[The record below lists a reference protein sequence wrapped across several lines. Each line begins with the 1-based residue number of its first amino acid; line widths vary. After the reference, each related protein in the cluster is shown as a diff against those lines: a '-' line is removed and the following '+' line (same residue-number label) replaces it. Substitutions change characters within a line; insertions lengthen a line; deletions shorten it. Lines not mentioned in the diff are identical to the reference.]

1 MTSNISYI
9 KDLYIPQVVSVRESL
24 LLSELN
30 SDNITASTSDLI
42 NAALLKKVIN
52 KVGGKC
58 MDVGYIDKNSINI
71 LTRTIGKINT
81 SHFNGEVY
89 YHVQIEC
96 LVCKPMPEQ
105 IIEAKFVGK
114 NKIGILCVAGPLQVI
129 IPFSHHE
136 DASFYNDVNKN
147 DKIAVKVINYKFQ
160 LNDDHIKVIGK
171 FVQKL

>member
-1 MTSNISYI
+1 MTSVNSI
-9 KDLYIPQVVSVRESL
+9 KDLFIQQVVSVRESL

-30 SDNITASTSDLI
+30 TENITASTSDLI
-42 NAALLKKVIN
+42 NNALLKKVIN

-89 YHVQIEC
+89 YHVQVEC
-96 LVCKPMPEQ
+96 LVCKPMAEQ
-105 IIEAKFVGK
+105 LIEAKCIGK
-114 NKIGILCVAGPLQVI
+114 NKIGILCVAGPLQII

-147 DKIAVKVINYKFQ
+147 DKVVVKVINCKFQ

-171 FVQKL
+171 FVEKL